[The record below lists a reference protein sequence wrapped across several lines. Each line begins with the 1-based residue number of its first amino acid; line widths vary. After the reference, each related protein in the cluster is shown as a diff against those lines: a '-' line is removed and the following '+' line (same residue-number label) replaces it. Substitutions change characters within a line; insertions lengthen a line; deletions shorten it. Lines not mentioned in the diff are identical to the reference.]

1 MSERKE
7 KNVDLITQY
16 LSSVL
21 IPRLNRA
28 NSLYSQGS
36 FVPAV
41 DSQIQII
48 KTLYRRNEDEKRV
61 LVEWTER
68 FDKIM
73 KQANKEKGNAQV
85 FTTYKKMNKMSS
97 LAKKLYDELDWE
109 IWDYLHKLG
118 YFTMPGYRGTLIPTS
133 TMKVKTEKPEEQHY
147 PERLPEELF
156 DEDEQ

>member
-1 MSERKE
+1 MPERKE
-7 KNVDLITQY
+7 KNVELITQY

-21 IPRLNRA
+21 IPRLNQA
-28 NSLYSQGS
+28 NSLYSQGRY
-36 FVPAV
+36 V
-41 DSQIQII
+41 DAIDAQIQII
-48 KTLYRRNEDEKRV
+48 KTLYRRNEDEKKV

-68 FDKIM
+68 FDKIV
-73 KQANKEKGNAQV
+73 KEANKERGYAQV
-85 FTTYKKMNKMSS
+85 FTTYKRIGRLRA
-97 LAKKLYDELDWE
+97 LAKKLYDELGWE